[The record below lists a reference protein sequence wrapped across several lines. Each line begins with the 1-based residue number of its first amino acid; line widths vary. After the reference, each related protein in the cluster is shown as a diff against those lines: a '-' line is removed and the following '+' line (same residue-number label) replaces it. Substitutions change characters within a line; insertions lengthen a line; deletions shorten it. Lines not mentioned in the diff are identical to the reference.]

1 MRTHRLSPLGSAL
14 RMGLE
19 PEREAP
25 QGAMQA
31 RQFSN
36 LHQDNNKSIVTTAV
50 AENR

>member
-1 MRTHRLSPLGSAL
+1 MRRRYCSRGGAL
-14 RMGLE
+14 RMGLV
-19 PEREAP
+19 PAMEAL
-25 QGAMQA
+25 QSAMQA